1 MKFTAQNAKQVLA
14 HLFTGFKTTFNKS
27 FTETETTWQ
36 RIATEVPSQSKA
48 ENYAWLGKFPK
59 LREWIGEK
67 VIKRLEGYGYTITNR
82 SFESTVA
89 VHKHEIQDGDILGLP
104 IIFASM
110 GEESKQFPQD
120 VVFEA
125 LTTGFKNKCFDG
137 KTFYATD
144 HPVGDKKKSTFSNKL
159 TAKLSWASLDEAN
172 ASFGAAKTMMTSL
185 KDENGR
191 SLKIKPDLLVVPPA
205 LEATATALMT
215 SSKFA
220 DGTENIYKG
229 NVEVLVDAG
238 LATDTEWHLLST
250 KKVIKPIIWQSR
262 EKPNLMSK
270 TDIDSDDVFKRGEYL
285 FGVEARG
292 EAGYSLPH
300 LAVGSTGTG
309 A

>member
-59 LREWIGEK
+59 LREWIGDK

-110 GEESKQFPQD
+110 GEEAKQFPQD

-125 LTTGFKNKCFDG
+125 LTTGFENKCFDG

-159 TAKLSWASLDEAN
+159 TKKLSWASLAEAD

-250 KKVIKPIIWQSR
+250 KKVIKPIIWQIR
-262 EKPNLMSK
+262 EKANLVSQ
-270 TDIDSDDVFKRGEYL
+270 TDIESGDVFKRGEYL

>member
-59 LREWIGEK
+59 LREWIGDK

-110 GEESKQFPQD
+110 GEEAKQFPQD

-125 LTTGFKNKCFDG
+125 LTTGFENKCFDG

-205 LEATATALMT
+205 LESVATALMT
-215 SSKFA
+215 AAKFA

-250 KKVIKPIIWQSR
+250 KKVIKPIIWQIR
-262 EKPNLMSK
+262 EKANLVSQ
-270 TDIDSDDVFKRGEYL
+270 TDIESGDVFKRGEYL

>member
-27 FTETETTWQ
+27 FSETETTWQ

-59 LREWIGEK
+59 LREWIGDK

-110 GEESKQFPQD
+110 GEEAKQFPQD

-125 LTTGFKNKCFDG
+125 LTTGFENKCFDG

-159 TAKLSWASLDEAN
+159 TAKLSWASLAEAD

-250 KKVIKPIIWQSR
+250 KKVIKPIIWQIR
-262 EKPNLMSK
+262 EKANLVSQ
-270 TDIDSDDVFKRGEYL
+270 TDIESGDVFKRGEYL

>member
-1 MKFTAQNAKQVLA
+1 M
-14 HLFTGFKTTFNKS
+14 
-27 FTETETTWQ
+27 
-36 RIATEVPSQSKA
+36 
-48 ENYAWLGKFPK
+48 
-59 LREWIGEK
+59 
-67 VIKRLEGYGYTITNR
+67 
-82 SFESTVA
+82 
-89 VHKHEIQDGDILGLP
+89 
-104 IIFASM
+104 
-110 GEESKQFPQD
+110 
-120 VVFEA
+120 
-125 LTTGFKNKCFDG
+125 
-137 KTFYATD
+137 
-144 HPVGDKKKSTFSNKL
+144 GDKKKSTFSNKL
-159 TAKLSWASLDEAN
+159 TAKLSWASLAEAE
-172 ASFGAAKTMMTSL
+172 ASFGEAKTMMTSL

>member
-59 LREWIGEK
+59 LREWIGDK

-110 GEESKQFPQD
+110 GEEAKQFPQD

-125 LTTGFKNKCFDG
+125 LTTGFENKCFDG

-172 ASFGAAKTMMTSL
+172 AGFGAAKTMMTSL

-205 LEATATALMT
+205 LESVATALMT
-215 SSKFA
+215 AAKFA

-250 KKVIKPIIWQSR
+250 KKVIKPIIWQIR
-262 EKPNLMSK
+262 EKANLVSQ
-270 TDIDSDDVFKRGEYL
+270 TDIESGDVFKRGEYL

>member
-59 LREWIGEK
+59 LREWIGDK

-110 GEESKQFPQD
+110 GEEAKQFPQD

-125 LTTGFKNKCFDG
+125 LTTGFENKCFDG

-205 LEATATALMT
+205 LESVATALMT
-215 SSKFA
+215 AAKFA

-250 KKVIKPIIWQSR
+250 KKVIKPIIWQIR
-262 EKPNLMSK
+262 EKANLVSQ
-270 TDIDSDDVFKRGEYL
+270 TDIESSDLFNRGEYL

>member
-1 MKFTAQNAKQVLA
+1 MKFTAQNAKQVLT

-27 FTETETTWQ
+27 FSETETTWQ

-59 LREWIGEK
+59 LREWFGDK

-110 GEESKQFPQD
+110 GEEAKQFPQD
-120 VVFEA
+120 IVFEA
-125 LTTGFKNKCFDG
+125 LTTGFVNKCFDG

-159 TAKLSWASLDEAN
+159 TKKLSWASLAEAD

-205 LEATATALMT
+205 LESVATALMT
-215 SSKFA
+215 AAKFA

-229 NVEVLVDAG
+229 NAEVLVDAS

-250 KKVIKPIIWQSR
+250 KKVIKPIIWQIR
-262 EKPNLMSK
+262 EKANLVSQ
-270 TDIDSDDVFKRGEYL
+270 TDIESSDLFNRGEYL

>member
-59 LREWIGEK
+59 LREWIGDK

-82 SFESTVA
+82 SFESTVS

-110 GEESKQFPQD
+110 GEEAKQFPQD

-125 LTTGFKNKCFDG
+125 LTTGFENKCFDG
-137 KTFYATD
+137 KTFYATN
-144 HPVGDKKKSTFSNKL
+144 HPVGDKKGTTFSNKL
-159 TAKLSWASLDEAN
+159 TAKLSWASLAEAE
-172 ASFGAAKTMMTSL
+172 ASFGEAKTMMTSL

-250 KKVIKPIIWQSR
+250 KKVIKPIIWQIR
-262 EKPNLMSK
+262 EKANLVSQ
-270 TDIDSDDVFKRGEYL
+270 TDIESGDVFKRGEYL